1 MAREFLKKI
10 RQLEIGPNQLVI
22 GKHLSAS
29 SQPSTKRFRIPAWMP
44 NGQYTDL
51 IAFYP
56 EINSVFETWH
66 LRLANK
72 SGFLLKKVRIL
83 FDTFKQCHKFGVKFP
98 AQTRL
103 PRLIPIQGLKVIQV
117 GRRFEPQASY
127 FQPKRLRAS
136 SRTCSNGIPS
146 PGFLLNSSARRSS
159 SDFCSGVS
167 SSSKSPNSKSISS
180 TSARRSASG
189 IRRNS
194 SRISDL
200 LIEITLLATKLF
212 ASA

>member
-1 MAREFLKKI
+1 MAQEFLKRI
-10 RQLEIGPNQLVI
+10 RQIGTGTNRLVI

-29 SQPSTKRFRIPAWMP
+29 SQPSTKRFRIPAGMP
-44 NGQYTDL
+44 NGQYTGH

-83 FDTFKQCHKFGVKFP
+83 FDTLKQCHKFGVKSP

-103 PRLIPIQGLKVIQV
+103 PRLIPIQCLKVNQV
-117 GRRFEPQASY
+117 GRRFEPRASY
-127 FQPKRLRAS
+127 FQPNRLGAS
-136 SRTCSNGIPS
+136 SRTCSKGIPS
-146 PGFLLNSSARRSS
+146 LGFLLNSSACRSS

-180 TSARRSASG
+180 TSSRRSASG
-189 IRRNS
+189 IRRNP

-200 LIEITLLATKLF
+200 PMKITLPATKLF